1 MDNYNREESD
11 QIDQYNKVERWCKD
25 QINNGSDFLF
35 DPVLFL
41 STMKATSRE
50 FNFPLESLHS
60 FFRSIHVKHI
70 KSTSHKVRNNLQ
82 TIYIKEYVHYGKS
95 IIDLAKDANFS
106 PALLTR
112 RILEEVT
119 NIDLG
124 KKGALG
130 AALKNPLEELG
141 SIDIIKQEFRKS
153 EEEWQQQ
160 QQQQQQQTDR

>member
-11 QIDQYNKVERWCKD
+11 QIDQYSKVERWCKD

-35 DPVLFL
+35 DPVLFQ

-50 FNFPLESLHS
+50 FNFPLESLQS
-60 FFRSIHVKHI
+60 FFRSIHIKHI

-82 TIYIKEYVHYGKS
+82 TKYIKDYVQGKS

-119 NIDLG
+119 NIDLT

-130 AALKNPLEELG
+130 TALKNPFEELG

-160 QQQQQQQTDR
+160 QQQTDR

>member
-1 MDNYNREESD
+1 MDNYNDREESD
-11 QIDQYNKVERWCKD
+11 QINQYNKVERWCKD

-35 DPVLFL
+35 DPVLFQ

-82 TIYIKEYVHYGKS
+82 TKYINEYVHNGKS

-119 NIDLG
+119 NLDLG

-141 SIDIIKQEFRKS
+141 SIDMIKQEFKKS

-160 QQQQQQQTDR
+160 QQQQQTDR